1 LSPTLRDELQQTL
14 GSTYALERELGGGG
28 MSRVYIAAETALG
41 RKVVVKVLPPEVA
54 AGVKVERFKRE
65 IQFLARLHHP
75 HIVPLLAAGGDGNL
89 SWYVMPFMQGE
100 SLRSRLLRRG
110 HLPASQVIR
119 ILREVATALSFAH
132 QNGIVHRD
140 IKPDNVLLVGGS
152 TMVTDFGV
160 AKALSVSS
168 GDEEKHRITSLG
180 VALGTPSYIAPE
192 QATADPTVDHR
203 ADIYSFGAMA
213 YEMLSG
219 KTPFTTRSP
228 QAMLAAHISEKPMP
242 LIRRQPDVPQKLND
256 LVMECLEKAPDNR
269 PQTANELVKRLDQI
283 VVPMEGSQTPAD
295 EPSFVAPVTPS
306 PDSTRIEKRVG
317 LGNRWYFV
325 IAIGLATIIGGV
337 LIGRTIA
344 ARRAPPAVDELPPPP
359 ASTGK
364 SIGVLPLV
372 NVGGDPANDYLSD
385 GLSDEIMAALSKV
398 PGLRVASRTSAFS
411 FKGKTLDARE
421 IGRRLNVNSLLE
433 GSMRRDG
440 DQLRVSVQLT
450 NVADNLAL
458 WSGKYERRMRD
469 VFSVQDSISQAIVR
483 SLALTLSQSDS
494 ARMRMRGT
502 EQVGALDLYLK
513 GRYFV
518 NRNNEADIRRGLTYY
533 QQATTADPKFAR
545 AWAGVAYAWIALA
558 DDYVAPRDAY
568 PRAKTAAMTAL
579 GIDPNL
585 GQARAAL
592 GAVHLWYDWNTAA
605 ATREL
610 TEAIRLDSTDVYAY
624 RYYGNL
630 LKGMGRFDSALT
642 VIQKAQRLDPLSPG
656 RLNSIAL
663 MYSTLGRFAQ
673 AIEQAAKALELDS
686 QYDDAYLAIGNALL
700 LQGKPEQA
708 VDEFKR
714 APKMGNRMQSGIA
727 CAEAAQGHRDSA
739 LAVVRNLEAESRR
752 HYVGPENVAAVYFAL
767 GDRDK
772 GFEWLEKAF
781 EARSA
786 YLALLRSDR
795 RWDSVRDDPRF
806 VALVRKVGI

>member
-1 LSPTLRDELQQTL
+1 
-14 GSTYALERELGGGG
+14 
-28 MSRVYIAAETALG
+28 MSRVYIASETALG

-75 HIVPLLAAGGDGNL
+75 HIVPLLAAGGSDDL

-100 SLRSRLLRRG
+100 SLRARLLRRG
-110 HLPASQVIR
+110 HLPQSQVIR

-160 AKALSVSS
+160 AKALSISS
-168 GDEEKHRITSLG
+168 GDGDQHRITSLG

-192 QATADPTVDHR
+192 QATADPTTDHR

-219 KTPFTTRSP
+219 RTPFTTRSP
-228 QAMLAAHISEKPMP
+228 QAMLAAHISEKPVP
-242 LIRRQPDVPQKLND
+242 LIQRQPDVAPKLNE
-256 LVMECLEKAPDNR
+256 LVMECLEKHPDNR
-269 PQTANELVKRLDQI
+269 PQTANELIKRLDQI
-283 VVPMEGSQTPAD
+283 VVAVDDAQTPAD
-295 EPSFVAPVTPS
+295 EPNFVAPITPS
-306 PDSTRIEKRVG
+306 PDSTRIESPVG
-317 LGNRWYFV
+317 WSQRRYLLLALGLVTIVGGILVGRA
-325 IAIGLATIIGGV
+325 IAG
-337 LIGRTIA
+337 
-344 ARRAPPAVDELPPPP
+344 RRAAPTIDELPPPATTAP
-359 ASTGK
+359 GK

-372 NVGGDPANDYLSD
+372 NVSGDPTNDYLSD
-385 GLSDEIMAALSKV
+385 GLSDEIMGALGKV

-421 IGRRLNVNSLLE
+421 IGRRLNVSSLLE

-458 WSGKYERRMRD
+458 WTGRYERRMKD

-483 SLALTLSQSDS
+483 SLALKLSEADS
-494 ARMRMRGT
+494 ARMKMRGT
-502 EQVGALDLYLK
+502 EHVGALDLYLK

-518 NRNNEADIRRGLTYY
+518 NRNNEADLRRGLSYY
-533 QQATTADPKFAR
+533 QQAVSADPKFAR
-545 AWAGVAYAWIALA
+545 AWAGIAYAWIGLA

-579 GIDPNL
+579 RLDPNL
-585 GQARAAL
+585 GEARAAL
-592 GAVHLWYDWNTAA
+592 GAVHLWFDWNSGAA
-605 ATREL
+605 AREL

-642 VIQKAQRLDPLSPG
+642 VIQRAQRLDPLSPG

-663 MYSTLGRFAQ
+663 MYSTLGRFDQ
-673 AIEQAAKALELDS
+673 AIEQAAKALELDP

-700 LQGKPEQA
+700 LQGKPDQA

-714 APKMGNRMQSGIA
+714 APKMGNRMLSGIA
-727 CAEAAQGHRDSA
+727 SAEAARGNRDSA
-739 LAVVRNLEAESRR
+739 LAVVRRLEAESRQR
-752 HYVGPENVAAVYFAL
+752 YVGPETIAAVYFML

-772 GFEWLEKAF
+772 GFEWLDKAYD
-781 EARSA
+781 ARSA
-786 YLALLRSDR
+786 YLTLLRSDR